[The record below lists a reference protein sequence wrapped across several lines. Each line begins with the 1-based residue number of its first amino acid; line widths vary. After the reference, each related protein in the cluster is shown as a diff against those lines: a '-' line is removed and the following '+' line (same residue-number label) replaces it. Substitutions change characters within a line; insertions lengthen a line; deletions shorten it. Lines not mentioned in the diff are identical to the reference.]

1 MNTEIDIRHVLPT
14 VRVPALIIHR
24 TDDPC
29 LNVEQGRYLA
39 QNILGAKFVE
49 LPGVDHL
56 PFVGDQDG
64 IIDEIE
70 EFLTGMRQAPHLDR
84 VLATVLVARVSAD
97 GRADT
102 EWLDLLNLHHSF
114 VMKEIDLFKGRAVE
128 VAGNHLLATFD
139 GPARAIRAA
148 CAISDSAIRLG
159 VKLRTGLHTGECD
172 AVDDRI
178 SGHAVEVAIE
188 IAKQAE
194 AGDVLVSSTVK
205 DLVAGSG
212 IILAEHGVYAFREGL
227 GEWKLFAVNRC
238 AR

>member
-1 MNTEIDIRHVLPT
+1 

-24 TDDPC
+24 TGDPC
-29 LNVEQGRYLA
+29 LKVEEGRYLA
-39 QNILGAKFVE
+39 QNIPGAKFVE
-49 LPGVDHL
+49 LPGIDHL

-64 IIDEIE
+64 IIDEIQ

-84 VLATVLVARVSAD
+84 VLATVLVARVSAE

-102 EWLDLLNLHHSF
+102 KWLDLLDLHHSF
-114 VMKEIDLFKGRAVE
+114 VRKEIELFKGRAVE
-128 VAGNHLLATFD
+128 VAGDHLLATFD

-148 CAISDSAIRLG
+148 CAICDSAARLG

-172 AVDDRI
+172 AVDHRV
-178 SGHAVEVAIE
+178 SGHAVEVATE

-194 AGDVLVSSTVK
+194 SGEILVSSTVK

-212 IILAEHGVYAFREGL
+212 ISLGERGGYAFRENL
-227 GEWKLFAVNRC
+227 GDWRLYAVDRKSPESG
-238 AR
+238 AWS